1 MWSDEDGFDGSAVT
15 GICGSGI
22 IEVIVELFLAGV
34 ITSDGVIV
42 DRGSERIVAQG
53 RTFSYRLHDKPEVLI
68 TQNDVRAIQLAKA
81 ALYAGVRLLMDHLA
95 IETVDEVRLAGAFGS
110 QIDPLHAMVL
120 GLVPDCD
127 LAHVR
132 AAGNAAGT
140 GALIALLS
148 GAARR
153 QIEAVVR
160 QVEKIETA
168 VEPRFQEH
176 FVEAMAIP
184 HRTAPSPNLERVVTL
199 PTRPVTAD
207 RGGDA
212 RAERRR
218 RRTAAADTDAAAAA
232 TPATTGT
239 GDDR

>member
-1 MWSDEDGFDGSAVT
+1 M
-15 GICGSGI
+15 
-22 IEVIVELFLAGV
+22 
-34 ITSDGVIV
+34 
-42 DRGSERIVAQG
+42 
-53 RTFSYRLHDKPEVLI
+53 
-68 TQNDVRAIQLAKA
+68 TQNDVRAIQLGKA
-81 ALYAGVRLLMDHLA
+81 ALYAGVRLLMDQLG
-95 IETVDEVRLAGAFGS
+95 IETVDDIRLAGAFGS

-127 LAHVR
+127 IARVR

-153 QIEAVVR
+153 EIETVVR
-160 QVEKIETA
+160 RVEKIETA

-184 HRTAPSPNLERVVTL
+184 HRTAPNPNLERVVQL
-199 PTRPVTAD
+199 PPRRHAGAAD
-207 RGGDA
+207 GGPHP

-218 RRTAAADTDAAAAA
+218 RRAAVV
-232 TPATTGT
+232 TTSGE
-239 GDDR
+239 DR